1 METSG
6 TISKITKKN
15 YKTSLSKSMINKKN
29 EMRKH
34 KSNTP
39 QLNKS
44 QTDQKQINH

>member
-29 EMRKH
+29 EMR
-34 KSNTP
+34 NT
-39 QLNKS
+39 N
-44 QTDQKQINH
+44 QTHPN